1 MRRDIRLPDRGES
14 ASGDRAETRKALGIA
29 HTELLYAAAELRSA
43 ASRGD
48 IDSRAL
54 LYNLADSLESAA
66 GRLKEPQREAA
77 LPTPVPHS
85 SD

>member
-1 MRRDIRLPDRGES
+1 MGRDIRLPDRGES
-14 ASGDRAETRKALGIA
+14 ASGDRAETRKALGMA

-48 IDSRAL
+48 LDNRAL

-66 GRLKEPQREAA
+66 DRLREPQREAA
-77 LPTPVPHS
+77 LPRPIS
-85 SD
+85 QNGD